1 VSSKHRGRGPAD
13 PPGEILGEVLPE
25 HATNAVGPEQPSHG
39 RRAYPPP
46 GAVTGVVKGPP
57 TGENDRVNQRFS
69 GSLVLVYT
77 TPSITD
83 GYLARS
89 RLEAEGIPVFSKGEA
104 EGPYRMGPVHLYV
117 PAELEV
123 QAVLVIDEI
132 RSGRFAVSEGDVM
145 VEEIDWTQAES
156 EPDPERSPD

>member
-1 VSSKHRGRGPAD
+1 MKDVD
-13 PPGEILGEVLPE
+13 
-25 HATNAVGPEQPSHG
+25 
-39 RRAYPPP
+39 
-46 GAVTGVVKGPP
+46 
-57 TGENDRVNQRFS
+57 QRFS

-83 GYLARS
+83 GYLARG

-117 PAELEV
+117 PSELEV

-132 RSGRFAVSEGDVM
+132 RSGRLTVSADDIM
-145 VEEIDWTQAES
+145 FEEIDWAQAES